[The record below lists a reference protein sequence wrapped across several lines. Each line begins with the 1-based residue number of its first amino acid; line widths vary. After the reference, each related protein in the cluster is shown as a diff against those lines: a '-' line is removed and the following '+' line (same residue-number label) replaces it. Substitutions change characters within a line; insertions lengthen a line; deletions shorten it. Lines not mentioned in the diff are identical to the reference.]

1 MARGGRKT
9 RRAGS
14 LAGLVNQAV
23 VPFSVLALQQ
33 TYRKNKHG
41 GRRSRRRGGR
51 RSHRKH

>member
-23 VPFSVLALQQ
+23 VPFSILALQNS
-33 TYRKNKHG
+33 YRKKQG
-41 GRRSRRRGGR
+41 GRRTRRGGKR
-51 RSHRKH
+51 RSYRKHY